1 MLARLVY
8 TKIKVVL
15 GDREMEKKRNV
26 NTTGMTIHL
35 TPSNFM
41 VDRILVNGRYFNY
54 RGIDLKM
61 GDTVRIR
68 QQVGNYL
75 VVEKA
80 YKFGKNYYAI

>member
-1 MLARLVY
+1 M
-8 TKIKVVL
+8 
-15 GDREMEKKRNV
+15 DKKRNV

-41 VDRILVNGRYFNY
+41 VNRILVNGKYFSY

-68 QQVGNYL
+68 QQIGNYL

-80 YKFGKNYYAI
+80 YKFGKKYYEV